1 MIYISSYMLAVEL
14 LIYLAFAIIIS
25 FHIADKHEW
34 HMPLDPMIHLWD
46 DCEAHNVN
54 IVGKILAQ
62 LLATVFTVRFAL
74 VGYIMLGIY
83 YFGVGFKKGFIWLF
97 SKH

>member
-1 MIYISSYMLAVEL
+1 MIYISSYVLALEL
-14 LIYLAFAIIIS
+14 LIYFAFAIIIS
-25 FHIADKHEW
+25 FHLADKHQW
-34 HMPLDPMIHLWD
+34 HMPFEPIIHLWT
-46 DCEAHNVN
+46 DCESHNIN

-83 YFGVGFKKGFIWLF
+83 YFGVGVKHLFIWLF